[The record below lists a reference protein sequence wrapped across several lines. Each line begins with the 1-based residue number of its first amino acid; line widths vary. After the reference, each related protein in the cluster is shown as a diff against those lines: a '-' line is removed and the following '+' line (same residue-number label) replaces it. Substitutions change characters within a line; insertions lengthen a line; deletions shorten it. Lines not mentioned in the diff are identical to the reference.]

1 MEKWVE
7 LIVAILSGLAACIPL
22 VVQLVKYCQ
31 KAVKEKNWNQLLKL
45 VMNLMEEA
53 ETKLETGADRKEW
66 VMMMIK
72 ASADTINY
80 EIDMDEISKLID
92 SLCSM
97 TKIVNGN
104 TEETA
109 QE

>member
-7 LIVAILSGLAACIPL
+7 LVVAILSGLAACIPL

-31 KAVKEKNWNQLLKL
+31 KAVREKNWNQLLKL

-53 ETKLETGADRKEW
+53 ETKFETGADRKEW
-66 VMMMIK
+66 VLTCIK
-72 ASADTINY
+72 ASADQINY
-80 EIDMDEISKLID
+80 EIDMDEVSKLID
-92 SLCSM
+92 SLCNM
-97 TKIVNGN
+97 TKVVNGKI
-104 TEETA
+104 EEAT

>member
-7 LIVAILSGLAACIPL
+7 LIVAILSGLVACIPL

-53 ETKLETGADRKEW
+53 ETKFETGADRKEW

-80 EIDMDEISKLID
+80 EIDMDEVSKLID

>member
-1 MEKWVE
+1 MEKYIE
-7 LIVAILSGLAACIPL
+7 LIVAILSGLVACIPL

-31 KAVKEKNWNQLLKL
+31 KAVREKNWNQLLKL

-53 ETKLETGADRKEW
+53 ETKFETGADRKEW

-97 TKIVNGN
+97 TKIVNGKI
-104 TEETA
+104 EEDA